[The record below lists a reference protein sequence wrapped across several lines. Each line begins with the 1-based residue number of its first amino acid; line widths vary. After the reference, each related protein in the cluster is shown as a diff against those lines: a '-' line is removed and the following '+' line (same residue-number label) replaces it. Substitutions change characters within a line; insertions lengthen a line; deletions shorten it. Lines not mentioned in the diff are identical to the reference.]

1 MKIAVI
7 GAGSSRLPLM
17 LASLASAKPDEIALY
32 DIKFERIRR
41 LLPVA
46 LFFLREA
53 SLDVRVRICE
63 NPEDAI
69 RDSSFIILTARP
81 GFEEARAKD
90 ERICLWIGVLPQE
103 TTGAC
108 GFSFALRS
116 VPVAIEYAKLVLRFA
131 KDSRLFVFMNP
142 AGLIT
147 QAICEVTGLDALGI
161 CDSADVAIKAIARKN
176 AVSVDECDFI
186 VRGLNHLSWTY
197 SVSWKGKDLLQ
208 DALKDRS
215 FLASSFPW
223 LSPEAIQRLQRI
235 PNEYLRYFYLHE
247 SELKKIRDRGM
258 TRGEQILRW
267 NKAMFDDVESL
278 VGSGQEALAFERYLR
293 YIEERNGVTNPNGS
307 AMERFLTQVGGYAEV
322 VSTLIRPSQKQK
334 KVVLNA
340 RAGEAIEGLL
350 PSDVVECEGIW
361 QDNSFIPPKPL
372 RLPDEDANLVFRI
385 KEYERLTIKAALTG
399 KREVAIKALSSH
411 PLIQTF
417 DLAERLLGALK
428 PPLGC

>member
-1 MKIAVI
+1 
-7 GAGSSRLPLM
+7 
-17 LASLASAKPDEIALY
+17 
-32 DIKFERIRR
+32 
-41 LLPVA
+41 LL
-46 LFFLREA
+46 
-53 SLDVRVRICE
+53 
-63 NPEDAI
+63 EDA
-69 RDSSFIILTARP
+69 
-81 GFEEARAKD
+81 
-90 ERICLWIGVLPQE
+90 
-103 TTGAC
+103 
-108 GFSFALRS
+108 LR
-116 VPVAIEYAKLVLRFA
+116 
-131 KDSRLFVFMNP
+131 
-142 AGLIT
+142 
-147 QAICEVTGLDALGI
+147 
-161 CDSADVAIKAIARKN
+161 
-176 AVSVDECDFI
+176 
-186 VRGLNHLSWTY
+186 
-197 SVSWKGKDLLQ
+197 
-208 DALKDRS
+208 DRS

-258 TRGEQILRW
+258 TRGERILRW

-307 AMERFLTQVGGYAEV
+307 VMERFLTQVGGYAEV

-340 RAGEAIEGLL
+340 RAGEAIAGLL
-350 PSDVVECEGIW
+350 PSDVVECDGIW
-361 QDNSFIPPKPL
+361 QDNSLIPPKPF

-411 PLIQTF
+411 PLIQSF
-417 DLAERLLGALK
+417 DLAERLLDALK